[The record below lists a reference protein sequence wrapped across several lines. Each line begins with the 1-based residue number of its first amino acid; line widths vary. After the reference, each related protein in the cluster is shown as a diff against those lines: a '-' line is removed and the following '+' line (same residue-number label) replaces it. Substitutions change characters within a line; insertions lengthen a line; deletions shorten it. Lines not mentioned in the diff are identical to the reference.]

1 MKQTVKRFSLSFKNR
16 VFFMCLLATL
26 VPLLISSVVMVHIF
40 TMSLNRQSE
49 GTAKQQITEIS
60 ERFSRLLEDCE
71 NTCAELTADGS
82 AAWNL
87 IDNTTIEIQKGM
99 YLSLYQAVQEIYG
112 HAQCSVYDA
121 GGRLRFTTDTLP
133 REGKL
138 PVYWG
143 LLRKASQNEGMTY
156 YRTDPYLA
164 VTNPSILMQGA
175 YSLENPHGARTGYV
189 VLDFT
194 RDNFDNV
201 FSGFYSL
208 TDTILILDDHRKPVY
223 CSRPDYSEDQISGII
238 AELMK
243 PQGTAEAGKGAQ
255 QYLCLREPERGFYV
269 ILCRQAPISAPAV
282 RMMGTVVLA
291 LSLLSLALSLVI
303 SEALARH
310 ITRPVS
316 RLDKAIA
323 KVKDGDLSIQVKV
336 KTNDELGRLTESF
349 NQMVKD
355 LKRYLEDRVQR
366 QKDLNETTLRLYQT
380 QLNPHFLYNT
390 LDTIKWSAK
399 IHQIPEIA
407 VLAENLAVILR
418 KSISSKP
425 FIQLREELDTIESYI
440 KIQKIRFNGK
450 FDFRYEIAPETE
462 EILVPKLIVQ
472 PIVEN
477 AVIHGLADADEGH
490 IFVRAYLE
498 RKELVIEVSD
508 DGCGISDEV
517 IRRLGNRDKEQKN
530 GHIGFYNVDTIIRLH
545 YGKDYGLRAER
556 LPAGGTKVTIRIPV
570 NGSGQPAPSMENRS

>member
-208 TDTILILDDHRKPVY
+208 TDMILILDDHRKPVY

-303 SEALARH
+303 SEVLARH

-336 KTNDELGRLTESF
+336 KTSDELGRLTESF

-355 LKRYLEDRVQR
+355 LKHYLEDRVQR

-440 KIQKIRFNGK
+440 KIQKIRFAGR
-450 FDFRYEIAPETE
+450 FLYETE
-462 EILVPKLIVQ
+462 VPDMLEDCVIPKMILQ
-472 PIVEN
+472 PLVEN
-477 AVIHGLADADEGH
+477 AIIHGLDGCANGYICIYAAQKDG
-490 IFVRAYLE
+490 ILRISVT
-498 RKELVIEVSD
+498 D
-508 DGCGISDEV
+508 DGCGMGQEMLDWMNSPNPAKRDGH
-517 IRRLGNRDKEQKN
+517 LGL
-530 GHIGFYNVDTIIRLH
+530 YNVIQILKLYYGEEYGIQAESDTSGTTVTI
-545 YGKDYGLRAER
+545 R
-556 LPAGGTKVTIRIPV
+556 LPAKKE
-570 NGSGQPAPSMENRS
+570 APHV

>member
-208 TDTILILDDHRKPVY
+208 TDMILILDDHRKPVY

-282 RMMGTVVLA
+282 QMMGTVVLA

-440 KIQKIRFNGK
+440 KIQKIRFAGR
-450 FDFRYEIAPETE
+450 FLYETE
-462 EILVPKLIVQ
+462 VPDMLEDCVIPKMILQ
-472 PIVEN
+472 PLVEN
-477 AVIHGLADADEGH
+477 AIIHGLDGCANGYICIYAAQKDG
-490 IFVRAYLE
+490 ILRISVT
-498 RKELVIEVSD
+498 D
-508 DGCGISDEV
+508 DGCGMGQEMLDWMNSPNPAKRDGH
-517 IRRLGNRDKEQKN
+517 LGL
-530 GHIGFYNVDTIIRLH
+530 YNVIQILKLYYGEEYGIQAESDTSGTTVTI
-545 YGKDYGLRAER
+545 R
-556 LPAGGTKVTIRIPV
+556 LPAKKE
-570 NGSGQPAPSMENRS
+570 APHV

>member
-138 PVYWG
+138 PGYWG
-143 LLRKASQNEGMTY
+143 LLRKASQGDGMTY

-208 TDTILILDDHRKPVY
+208 TDMILILDDHRKPVY
-223 CSRPDYSEDQISGII
+223 CSRPDYSEAQISGII

-440 KIQKIRFNGK
+440 KIQKIRFAGR
-450 FDFRYEIAPETE
+450 FLYETE
-462 EILVPKLIVQ
+462 VPDMLEDCVIPKMILQ
-472 PIVEN
+472 PLVEN
-477 AVIHGLADADEGH
+477 AIIHGLDGCANGYICIYAAQKDG
-490 IFVRAYLE
+490 ILRISVT
-498 RKELVIEVSD
+498 D
-508 DGCGISDEV
+508 DGCGMGQEMLDWMNSPNPAKRDGH
-517 IRRLGNRDKEQKN
+517 LGL
-530 GHIGFYNVDTIIRLH
+530 YNVIQILKLYYGEEYGIQAESDTSGTTVTI
-545 YGKDYGLRAER
+545 R
-556 LPAGGTKVTIRIPV
+556 LPAKKE
-570 NGSGQPAPSMENRS
+570 APHV

>member
-1 MKQTVKRFSLSFKNR
+1 MKQTMKRFSLSFKNR

-143 LLRKASQNEGMTY
+143 LLRKASQGDGMTY

-208 TDTILILDDHRKPVY
+208 TDMILILDDHRKPVY
-223 CSRPDYSEDQISGII
+223 CSRPDYSEAQISGII

-355 LKRYLEDRVQR
+355 LKRYLEDRVQQ
-366 QKDLNETTLRLYQT
+366 QKDLNATTLRLYQT

-425 FIQLREELDTIESYI
+425 FIQLCEELDTIESYI
-440 KIQKIRFNGK
+440 KIQKIRFAGR
-450 FDFRYEIAPETE
+450 FLYETE
-462 EILVPKLIVQ
+462 IPDVLEDCVIPKMILQ
-472 PIVEN
+472 PLVEN
-477 AVIHGLADADEGH
+477 AIIHGLDGCANGYICIYAAQKDG
-490 IFVRAYLE
+490 ILRISVT
-498 RKELVIEVSD
+498 D
-508 DGCGISDEV
+508 DGCGMGQEMLDWMNSPNPAKRDGH
-517 IRRLGNRDKEQKN
+517 LGL
-530 GHIGFYNVDTIIRLH
+530 YNVIQILKLYYGEEYGIQAESDTSGTTVTI
-545 YGKDYGLRAER
+545 R
-556 LPAGGTKVTIRIPV
+556 LPAKKE
-570 NGSGQPAPSMENRS
+570 APHV

>member
-87 IDNTTIEIQKGM
+87 IDNATIEIQKGM

-143 LLRKASQNEGMTY
+143 LLRKASQGDGMTY

-208 TDTILILDDHRKPVY
+208 TDMILILDDHRKPVY
-223 CSRPDYSEDQISGII
+223 CSRPDYSEAQISGII

-355 LKRYLEDRVQR
+355 LKRYLEDRVQQ
-366 QKDLNETTLRLYQT
+366 QKDLNATTLRLYQT

-425 FIQLREELDTIESYI
+425 FIQLCEELDTIESYI
-440 KIQKIRFNGK
+440 KIQKIRFAGR
-450 FDFRYEIAPETE
+450 FLYETE
-462 EILVPKLIVQ
+462 IPDVLEDCVIPKMILQ
-472 PIVEN
+472 PLVEN
-477 AVIHGLADADEGH
+477 AIIHGLDGCANGYICIYAAQKDG
-490 IFVRAYLE
+490 ILRISVT
-498 RKELVIEVSD
+498 D
-508 DGCGISDEV
+508 DGCGMGQEMLDWMNSPNPAKRDGH
-517 IRRLGNRDKEQKN
+517 LGL
-530 GHIGFYNVDTIIRLH
+530 YNVIQILKLYYGEEYGIQAESDTSGTTVTI
-545 YGKDYGLRAER
+545 R
-556 LPAGGTKVTIRIPV
+556 LPAKKE
-570 NGSGQPAPSMENRS
+570 APHV

>member
-208 TDTILILDDHRKPVY
+208 TDMILILDDHRKPVY
-223 CSRPDYSEDQISGII
+223 CSRPDYSEAQISGII

-255 QYLCLREPERGFYV
+255 PYLCLREPERGFYV

-425 FIQLREELDTIESYI
+425 FIRLCEELDTIESYI
-440 KIQKIRFNGK
+440 KIQKIRFAGR
-450 FDFRYEIAPETE
+450 FLYETE
-462 EILVPKLIVQ
+462 VPDMLEDCVIPKMILQ
-472 PIVEN
+472 PLVEN
-477 AVIHGLADADEGH
+477 AIIHGLDGCANGYICIYAAQKDG
-490 IFVRAYLE
+490 ILRISVT
-498 RKELVIEVSD
+498 D
-508 DGCGISDEV
+508 DGCGMGQEMLDWMNSPNPAKRDGH
-517 IRRLGNRDKEQKN
+517 LGL
-530 GHIGFYNVDTIIRLH
+530 YNVIQILKLYYGEEYGIQAESDTSGTTVTI
-545 YGKDYGLRAER
+545 R
-556 LPAGGTKVTIRIPV
+556 LPAKKE
-570 NGSGQPAPSMENRS
+570 APHV

>member
-143 LLRKASQNEGMTY
+143 LLRKASQGDGMTY

-208 TDTILILDDHRKPVY
+208 TDMILILDDHRKPVY
-223 CSRPDYSEDQISGII
+223 CSRPDYSEAQISGII

-336 KTNDELGRLTESF
+336 KTSDELGRLTESF

-407 VLAENLAVILR
+407 VLAENMAVILR

-440 KIQKIRFNGK
+440 KIQKIRFAGR
-450 FDFRYEIAPETE
+450 FLYETE
-462 EILVPKLIVQ
+462 VPDMLEDCVIPKMILQ
-472 PIVEN
+472 PLVEN
-477 AVIHGLADADEGH
+477 AIIHGLDGCANGYICIYAAQKDG
-490 IFVRAYLE
+490 ILRISVT
-498 RKELVIEVSD
+498 D
-508 DGCGISDEV
+508 DGCGMGQEMLDWMNSPNPAKRDGH
-517 IRRLGNRDKEQKN
+517 LGL
-530 GHIGFYNVDTIIRLH
+530 YNVIQILKLYYGEEYGIQAESDTSGTTVTI
-545 YGKDYGLRAER
+545 R
-556 LPAGGTKVTIRIPV
+556 LPAKKE
-570 NGSGQPAPSMENRS
+570 APHV

>member
-143 LLRKASQNEGMTY
+143 LLRKASQGDGMTY

-223 CSRPDYSEDQISGII
+223 CSRPDYSEAQISGII

-255 QYLCLREPERGFYV
+255 QYLCLQEPERGFYV

-440 KIQKIRFNGK
+440 KIQKIRFAGR
-450 FDFRYEIAPETE
+450 FLYETE
-462 EILVPKLIVQ
+462 VPDMLEDCVIPKMILQ
-472 PIVEN
+472 PLVEN
-477 AVIHGLADADEGH
+477 AINHGLDGCANGYICIYAAQKDG
-490 IFVRAYLE
+490 ILRISVT
-498 RKELVIEVSD
+498 D
-508 DGCGISDEV
+508 DGCGMGQEMLDWMNSPNPAKRDGH
-517 IRRLGNRDKEQKN
+517 LGL
-530 GHIGFYNVDTIIRLH
+530 YNVIQILKLYYGEEYGIQAESDTSGTTVTI
-545 YGKDYGLRAER
+545 R
-556 LPAGGTKVTIRIPV
+556 LPAKKE
-570 NGSGQPAPSMENRS
+570 APHV

>member
-1 MKQTVKRFSLSFKNR
+1 MKQIVKRFSLSFKNR

-143 LLRKASQNEGMTY
+143 LLRKTSQGDGMTY

-208 TDTILILDDHRKPVY
+208 TDMILILDDHRKPVY
-223 CSRPDYSEDQISGII
+223 CSRPDYNEAQISGII

-440 KIQKIRFNGK
+440 KIQKIRFAGR
-450 FDFRYEIAPETE
+450 FLYETE
-462 EILVPKLIVQ
+462 VPDMLEDCVIPKMILQ
-472 PIVEN
+472 PLVEN
-477 AVIHGLADADEGH
+477 AIIHGLDGCANGYICIYAAQKDG
-490 IFVRAYLE
+490 ILRISVT
-498 RKELVIEVSD
+498 D
-508 DGCGISDEV
+508 DGCGMGQEMLDWMNSPNPAKRDGH
-517 IRRLGNRDKEQKN
+517 LGL
-530 GHIGFYNVDTIIRLH
+530 YNVIQILKLYYGEEYGIQAESDTSGTTVTI
-545 YGKDYGLRAER
+545 R
-556 LPAGGTKVTIRIPV
+556 LPAKKE
-570 NGSGQPAPSMENRS
+570 APHV

>member
-143 LLRKASQNEGMTY
+143 LLRKTSQGDGMTY

-223 CSRPDYSEDQISGII
+223 CSRPDYSEAQISGII

-425 FIQLREELDTIESYI
+425 FIRLREELDTIESYI
-440 KIQKIRFNGK
+440 KIQKIRFAGR
-450 FDFRYEIAPETE
+450 FLYETE
-462 EILVPKLIVQ
+462 IPDVLEDCVIPKMILQ
-472 PIVEN
+472 PLVEN
-477 AVIHGLADADEGH
+477 AIIHGLDGCANGYICIYAAQKDG
-490 IFVRAYLE
+490 ILRISVT
-498 RKELVIEVSD
+498 D
-508 DGCGISDEV
+508 DGCGMGQEMLDWMNSPNPAKRDGH
-517 IRRLGNRDKEQKN
+517 LGL
-530 GHIGFYNVDTIIRLH
+530 YNVIQILKLYYGEEYGIQAESDTSGTTVTI
-545 YGKDYGLRAER
+545 R
-556 LPAGGTKVTIRIPV
+556 LPAKKE
-570 NGSGQPAPSMENRS
+570 APHV

>member
-1 MKQTVKRFSLSFKNR
+1 MKQIVKRFSLSFKNR

-208 TDTILILDDHRKPVY
+208 TDMILILDDHRKPVY

-355 LKRYLEDRVQR
+355 LKRYLEDRVQQ
-366 QKDLNETTLRLYQT
+366 QKDLNATTLRLYQT

-425 FIQLREELDTIESYI
+425 FIQLCEELDTIESYI
-440 KIQKIRFNGK
+440 KIQKIRFAGR
-450 FDFRYEIAPETE
+450 FLYETE
-462 EILVPKLIVQ
+462 IPDVLEDCVIPKMILQ
-472 PIVEN
+472 PLVEN
-477 AVIHGLADADEGH
+477 AIIHGLDGCANGYICIYAAQKDG
-490 IFVRAYLE
+490 ILRISVT
-498 RKELVIEVSD
+498 D
-508 DGCGISDEV
+508 DGCGMGQEMLDWMNSPNPAKRDGH
-517 IRRLGNRDKEQKN
+517 LGL
-530 GHIGFYNVDTIIRLH
+530 YNVIQILKLYYGEEYGIQAESDTSGTTVTI
-545 YGKDYGLRAER
+545 R
-556 LPAGGTKVTIRIPV
+556 LPAKKE
-570 NGSGQPAPSMENRS
+570 APHV

>member
-49 GTAKQQITEIS
+49 GTAKQQITEIG

-71 NTCAELTADGS
+71 NACAELTADGT

-143 LLRKASQNEGMTY
+143 LLRKASQSEGMTY

-164 VTNPSILMQGA
+164 VTDPSILMQGA
-175 YSLENPHGARTGYV
+175 YSLENSHGARTGYV

-223 CSRPDYSEDQISGII
+223 CSRPDYSEAQVSGII

-255 QYLCLREPERGFYV
+255 QYLCLQEPERGFYV

-282 RMMGTVVLA
+282 RIMGTVVLG

-310 ITRPVS
+310 ITKPVS

-355 LKRYLEDRVQR
+355 LKRYLEDRVQQ

-425 FIQLREELDTIESYI
+425 FIRLREELDTIESYI
-440 KIQKIRFNGK
+440 KIQKIRFAGR
-450 FDFRYEIAPETE
+450 FLYETE
-462 EILVPKLIVQ
+462 IPDVLEDCMIPKMILQ
-472 PIVEN
+472 PLVEN
-477 AVIHGLADADEGH
+477 AIIHGLDGCENGYICIYAAQKDG
-490 IFVRAYLE
+490 ILRISVT
-498 RKELVIEVSD
+498 D
-508 DGCGISDEV
+508 DGCGMGQEMLDWINSPDPIKRDGHLGLYNV
-517 IRRLGNRDKEQKN
+517 IRILKL
-530 GHIGFYNVDTIIRLH
+530 Y
-545 YGKDYGLRAER
+545 YGEEYGMQAESDAEGTTVTLT
-556 LPAGGTKVTIRIPV
+556 LPAQKE
-570 NGSGQPAPSMENRS
+570 APHV